1 VDDRRL
7 PSALAEDDGTRGF
20 RATVRYPPPDVPGKT
35 GVGAIAAEISE
46 LFTVSIG
53 LMSMSTGSMS
63 SLLVDVEKNGS
74 NECETPNDST
84 VRLEEQHQINV
95 PINALICSAIRLA

>member
-1 VDDRRL
+1 
-7 PSALAEDDGTRGF
+7 
-20 RATVRYPPPDVPGKT
+20 
-35 GVGAIAAEISE
+35 
-46 LFTVSIG
+46 
-53 LMSMSTGSMS
+53 MS

-95 PINALICSAIRLA
+95 PINALICIAIKLA